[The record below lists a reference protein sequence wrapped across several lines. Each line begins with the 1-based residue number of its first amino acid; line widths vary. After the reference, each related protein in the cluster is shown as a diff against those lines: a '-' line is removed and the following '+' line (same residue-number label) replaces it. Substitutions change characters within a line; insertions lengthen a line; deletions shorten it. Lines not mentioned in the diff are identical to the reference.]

1 MDVGVSPAKS
11 ILEKPLMLLTEEDI
25 SKLTR
30 EDCRKFLKEKGMRKP
45 SWNKSQAIQQV
56 LSLKALFE
64 PGEDSGA
71 GILRRILIS
80 QPIETTKKFKACDL
94 IPYPEEEGPRSAEFS
109 GGFCHLVADKD
120 SYNYRSSA
128 ETRQMTIFYN
138 GKVNVYD
145 GVTFEKAQSIMNL
158 AANPID
164 LPVNGNFAFTSMI
177 SVPTSKEKMVELP
190 QIGIERANSSR
201 DSDMESQASRKVS
214 LQRYREK
221 RKDRRF
227 FKSKKSTRVAFL
239 NRQPRM
245 NAAYSQN
252 RGCTRSPMQCESPE
266 SQTKSPNLSLI

>member
-11 ILEKPLMLLTEEDI
+11 ILEKPLKLLTEEDI
-25 SKLTR
+25 SQLTR

-94 IPYPEEEGPRSAEFS
+94 IPYPEDGGPRSAEFS
-109 GGFCHLVADKD
+109 GGSCHLVADKD

>member
-11 ILEKPLMLLTEEDI
+11 ILEKPLKLLTEEDI
-25 SKLTR
+25 SQLTR

-94 IPYPEEEGPRSAEFS
+94 IPYPEDGGPRSAEFS
-109 GGFCHLVADKD
+109 GGSCHLVADKD

-164 LPVNGNFAFTSMI
+164 LPVN
-177 SVPTSKEKMVELP
+177 EKMVELP

-221 RKDRRF
+221 RKDRF